1 MVRFIHI
8 VAAALLL
15 FAVGPTGRV
24 AMAGVPAEAREGAS
38 LFTDSAYQEAADAFR
53 QATIAAP
60 DDSRWRYDLGLSE
73 ALSQD
78 FESALNNLSTTAAS
92 APDNIAGPATYN
104 AGNVHFA
111 MENYAEAANAYRQSL
126 LSNPQD
132 ADAKHNLELALKR
145 LAEQQDGPKPDS
157 SQDGSNPDGDQEK
170 QDQQEQDQNQQDE
183 QDEQDQQDQQD
194 QQQQDQQNQDQQN
207 QDQQQQQQDQPS
219 DSSLT
224 REQAE
229 RILRA
234 LADEEARLRDQ
245 ARRLQAIPAPGG
257 KDW

>member
-1 MVRFIHI
+1 MISNMARLIRI
-8 VAAALLL
+8 VPAALLL
-15 FAVGPTGRV
+15 V
-24 AMAGVPAEAREGAS
+24 AACASGQGALAGVPAEARDGAA

-60 DDSRWRYDLGLSE
+60 DDARWRYDLGLSE

-126 LSNPQD
+126 LRNPQD
-132 ADAKHNLELALKR
+132 TDAKHNLELALKK
-145 LAEQQDGPKPDS
+145 LAEQQEGPKPDS

-170 QDQQEQDQNQQDE
+170 QDQQQQE
-183 QDEQDQQDQQD
+183 KQDQQDQQD
-194 QQQQDQQNQDQQN
+194 QQEKQDQQNQDQQN
-207 QDQQQQQQDQPS
+207 PDQQQQQEQQNQPS